1 MVKSSSGKVGMR
13 SFTVVGVAKHG
24 GCKTKFNAGRYI
36 SRNAVGAAK
45 KAFNEHCRVKR
56 IRGRCALRVTVKET
70 TQGSSGKE
78 YTYKLLRK
86 KLAEPLVRLE
96 GTPNQF
102 VVEYVV
108 VAKSTNT
115 PPPCKAGNNVR
126 TTGKMSKKTS
136 RKSKATVNNVQR
148 HKNKNNNS
156 KKNKSLFGRIF
167 N

>member
-1 MVKSSSGKVGMR
+1 MVKSGSGKAGMR

-24 GCKTKFNAGRYI
+24 GCKTKFNSGRYI
-36 SRNAVGAAK
+36 SRNAAGAAK

-56 IRGRCALRVTVKET
+56 IRGRCVLRVTVKET
-70 TQGSSGKE
+70 TQGSNGKE

-86 KLAEPLVRLE
+86 KLSVPLVRLE

-102 VVEYVV
+102 VVEYMV

-115 PPPCKAGNNVR
+115 PPPCKASNNVR
-126 TTGKMSKKTS
+126 SAGKMSKKTS
-136 RKSKATVNNVQR
+136 RKSKAKVNNVLR
-148 HKNKNNNS
+148 KKNNNS
-156 KKNKSLFGRIF
+156 KKNKSLLGRFF